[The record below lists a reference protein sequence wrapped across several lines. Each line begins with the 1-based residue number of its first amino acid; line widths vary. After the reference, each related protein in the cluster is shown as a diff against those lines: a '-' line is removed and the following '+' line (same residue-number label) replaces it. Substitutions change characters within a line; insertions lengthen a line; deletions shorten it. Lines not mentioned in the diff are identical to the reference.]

1 MQWKAIECEDAAL
14 KGNNHENKSHIGS
27 LKVWQ
32 AWESIPCPL
41 LPLSVDQNA
50 IVDLLD
56 GMITAYY
63 YIQYYL
69 IIHSYDDDDDD
80 DDDTH

>member
-1 MQWKAIECEDAAL
+1 M
-14 KGNNHENKSHIGS
+14 GS
-27 LKVWQ
+27 LKVWGP
-32 AWESIPCPL
+32 WESIPCPL
-41 LPLSVDQNA
+41 LPLSVGLNA

-80 DDDTH
+80 DDDDDGDGDDTH